1 MEEKEVKELAD
12 TIAEVIGRLCVV
24 LRTRGIITKYDQDY
38 ITSQLTPE
46 EWAVKYK
53 EENSLTDLFSK
64 IFDIGDKN

>member
-46 EWAVKYK
+46 EWAVKHK